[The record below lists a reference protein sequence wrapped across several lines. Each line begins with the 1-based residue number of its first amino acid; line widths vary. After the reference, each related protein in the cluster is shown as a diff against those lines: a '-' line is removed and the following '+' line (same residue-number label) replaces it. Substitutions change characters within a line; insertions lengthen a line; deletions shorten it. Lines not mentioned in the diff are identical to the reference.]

1 MLTRLFLTVVTG
13 CGFASSASA
22 QADRIAWLRANAVA
36 LTDTS
41 SDADLARIGRALQGV
56 DVIFLGESS
65 HGDGGAHLARV
76 RLVRYLHE
84 QLGFDVIAWEAGTR
98 EAVAFDS
105 LLGTSAPLGSI
116 TTTALYPWWSGS
128 AELRPVLEYMRGTRR
143 SSRPLTFAGFD
154 IQRSGP
160 IEALV
165 SDLRRAFARSGNA
178 ELFPRPLDDSL
189 SVQLRRLEASTGA
202 SRDSVEATIER
213 MIHAA
218 TPELR
223 RRFEAARATFQQRT
237 NAHETELLS
246 RALFN
251 LSANAEQLAASGVA
265 SYNIREQR
273 NAENILWLL
282 RARYPG
288 RKLIAWSHNV
298 HAINTRFTQRF
309 DGVAAT
315 AAENTRDA
323 TARIVHDSLGARAYS
338 LIVASYDGAWAF
350 PNGQRTELPAAAP
363 GSFVDLMH
371 RTGVEKAFLDLR
383 GAHPAWLD
391 EPLIGTL
398 NTQSPARYPMV
409 WPRATDGI
417 LFIDRMTPGSV
428 APD

>member
-1 MLTRLFLTVVTG
+1 MPTRLSLALVASCVVANAA
-13 CGFASSASA
+13 FA
-22 QADRIAWLRANAVA
+22 QADRIAWLRSNAVA
-36 LTDTS
+36 LTDSS
-41 SDADLARIGRALQGV
+41 SDADLARVGRALQGV

-84 QLGFDVIAWEAGTR
+84 RLGFDVIAWEAGTR

-116 TTTALYPWWSGS
+116 TATALYPWWAPS
-128 AELRPVLEYMRGTRR
+128 AELRPMLEYIRSTRR

-165 SDLRRAFARSGNA
+165 HDLRGAVAG
-178 ELFPRPLDDSL
+178 LFPKSLDDSL
-189 SVQLRRLEASTGA
+189 SFHLARLERVTGA
-202 SRDSVEATIER
+202 SRDSVEEAIER
-213 MIHAA
+213 MIQAA
-218 TPELR
+218 APDLR
-223 RRFEAARATFQQRT
+223 RRFESARSAFQQRVGSR
-237 NAHETELLS
+237 ETAFLS
-246 RALFN
+246 RVLFN
-251 LSANAEQLAASGVA
+251 LRSNAEQVAASGVA

-282 RARYPG
+282 RERYPG
-288 RKLIAWSHNV
+288 RKLIVWSHNV

-309 DGVAAT
+309 DGVASA

-323 TARIVHDSLGARAYS
+323 TARIVHDSLGTRAYS
-338 LIVASYDGAWAF
+338 VVVASYDGAWAF
-350 PNGQRTELPAAAP
+350 PNGQRTELPTAAP

-371 RTGVEKAFLDLR
+371 GTGLARAFLDLR
-383 GAHPAWLD
+383 GTRPAWLN
-391 EPLIGTL
+391 EPLAGTL
-398 NTQSPARYPMV
+398 NTQSPARYPIV

-417 LFIDRMTPGSV
+417 LFIDRMTPSSV

>member
-1 MLTRLFLTVVTG
+1 MLTRLSLAVAAS
-13 CGFASSASA
+13 CAFANAASC
-22 QADRIAWLRANAVA
+22 QTDRTTWLRSNALA
-36 LTDTS
+36 LADNS
-41 SDADLARIGRALQGV
+41 SDADLARISRALQGV
-56 DVIFLGESS
+56 DVVFLGESS

-84 QLGFDVIAWEAGTR
+84 RLGFDVIAWEAGTR
-98 EAVAFDS
+98 EAATFDS
-105 LLGTSAPLGSI
+105 LLGTSAALGSI
-116 TTTALYPWWSGS
+116 SATALYPWWAPS
-128 AELRPVLEYMRGTRR
+128 AELRPMLEYVRSTRR

-165 SDLRRAFARSGNA
+165 ADLRRGFAQSGNA
-178 ELFPRPLDDSL
+178 ELFPKALDDSL
-189 SVQLRRLEASTGA
+189 SIYLRRLDGSTGA
-202 SRDSVEATIER
+202 SRDSVEEKIER
-213 MIHAA
+213 VIHAA

-223 RRFEAARATFQQRT
+223 RRFESARRAFEQRVGARATAFLNRV
-237 NAHETELLS
+237 
-246 RALFN
+246 LFN
-251 LSANAEQLAASGVA
+251 LSSNAEQLAASGVA

-273 NAENILWLL
+273 NAENIVWLL
-282 RARYPG
+282 RERYPG

-323 TARIVHDSLGARAYS
+323 TARIVHDSLGTRAYS
-338 LIVASYDGAWAF
+338 VIVASYDGAWAF
-350 PNGQRTELPAAAP
+350 PNGQRTELPPAAP

-371 RTGVEKAFLDLR
+371 GTGMATAFLDLR
-383 GAHPAWLD
+383 GTLPAWLN
-391 EPLIGTL
+391 EPLVGTL
-398 NTQSPARYPMV
+398 NTQSPARYPIV

-417 LFIDRMTPGSV
+417 LFIDRMTPSSV